1 MGYKLKICSITTG
14 GLIMSKHV
22 LEDNISKIEIIY
34 GKMCKCV
41 STYNC
46 YHAFIQSTLY
56 TGAQH
61 KVNVKAIMLVT
72 LLNESETQTGNY

>member
-1 MGYKLKICSITTG
+1 MQYYYGQ
-14 GLIMSKHV
+14 HV
-22 LEDNISKIEIIY
+22 LEDNISKIEVIY

-41 STYNC
+41 STYNS

-61 KVNVKAIMLVT
+61 KVNVEAIMLVT